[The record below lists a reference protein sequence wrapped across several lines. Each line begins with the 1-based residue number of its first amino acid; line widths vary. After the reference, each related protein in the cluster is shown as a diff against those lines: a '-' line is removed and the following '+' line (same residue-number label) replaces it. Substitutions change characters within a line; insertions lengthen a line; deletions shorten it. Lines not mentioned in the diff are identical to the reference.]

1 MIPFTQTLSQDGNNS
16 NAFILLSACSS
27 CFLMTLKR
35 NKYMYN
41 HYGEDK
47 ELSSIYYKSKQ
58 VFPHIILDMPHTCT
72 KLRETVA

>member
-1 MIPFTQTLSQDGNNS
+1 
-16 NAFILLSACSS
+16 
-27 CFLMTLKR
+27 
-35 NKYMYN
+35 MYN